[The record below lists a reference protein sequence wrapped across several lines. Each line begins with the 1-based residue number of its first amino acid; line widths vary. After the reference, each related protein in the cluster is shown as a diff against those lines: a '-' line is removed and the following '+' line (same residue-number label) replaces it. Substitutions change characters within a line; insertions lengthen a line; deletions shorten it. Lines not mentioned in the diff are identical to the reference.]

1 MTATKEAQ
9 IDPPA
14 IDFFALKEKTSPEF
28 VALVVKYLGGWD
40 LVDVSEE
47 WATKTNFIFYV
58 ACNAILFVFNFN
70 KENGF
75 VWHQEMYRD
84 AAEKLIKLGG
94 GV

>member
-1 MTATKEAQ
+1 MSDSKETP

-28 VALVVKYLGGWD
+28 VALVIKLLEGWN

-47 WATKTNFIFYV
+47 WAKTNFIFYV
-58 ACNAILFVFNFN
+58 ACNAIFFVFHFN